1 MKFSNI
7 LPSVILHAGLII
19 GMVAGLQCKD
29 EVEAEQVEPV
39 FFEILEECA
48 VAASE
53 PVEAVKSL
61 NEAKPET
68 KPFSE
73 KPTNTI
79 NENSIR
85 NEFSG
90 LVESENDENNVVDTF
105 NLEPLT
111 VENSV
116 RTEFSDE
123 VDEAHMR
130 EEAGKVEASDR
141 DETDEVEGI
150 KKDETDEVEASD
162 REEVDEVEVDE
173 DEMESVVHRDER
185 REERDEA
192 KPAEL
197 EQAKVVS
204 VPKALNRI
212 VPVYPRSA
220 RRRGR
225 EGVVT
230 VEISVSDS
238 GEVSGVEVI
247 AGSGHKD
254 LDSAA
259 VSAVRTA
266 RFTPATENG
275 VRVHGSLRLTFEFKL
290 R

>member
-1 MKFSNI
+1 MKFPNI
-7 LPSVILHAGLII
+7 LLSVFLHAGLIV
-19 GMVAGLQCKD
+19 GMVCGSQYQD
-29 EVEAEQVEPV
+29 EVEAEPADPV

-48 VAASE
+48 VTASE

-61 NEAKPET
+61 HEAKPET
-68 KPFSE
+68 EPSLE
-73 KPTNTI
+73 KPTNPI

-90 LVESENDENNVVDTF
+90 LVESENNENKVVDTF
-105 NLEPLT
+105 SLGPLA
-111 VENSV
+111 VENLV
-116 RTEFSDE
+116 RNEFSDE
-123 VDEAHMR
+123 VHVR
-130 EEAGKVEASDR
+130 EEAGNV
-141 DETDEVEGI
+141 G
-150 KKDETDEVEASD
+150 ASD
-162 REEVDEVEVDE
+162 REETEEVEEE
-173 DEMESVVHRDER
+173 DEKKGVIDNDER
-185 REERDEA
+185 REERDKA

-204 VPKALNRI
+204 VPMALNRI

-230 VEISVSDS
+230 VEILVSDS

-247 AGSGHKD
+247 AGSGDKD

-266 RFTPATENG
+266 RFAPATENG
-275 VRVHGSLRLTFEFKL
+275 VRVHGSLRLTFEFRL

>member
-1 MKFSNI
+1 MKFPNI
-7 LPSVILHAGLII
+7 LLSVFLHAGLIV
-19 GMVAGLQCKD
+19 GMVCGSQYQD
-29 EVEAEQVEPV
+29 EVEAEPAEPV

-61 NEAKPET
+61 HKAKPET
-68 KPFSE
+68 EPSLE
-73 KPTNTI
+73 KPTNPI

-85 NEFSG
+85 NEFPG
-90 LVESENDENNVVDTF
+90 LVESENNENKVVDTF
-105 NLEPLT
+105 SLGPLA
-111 VENSV
+111 VENLV

-123 VDEAHMR
+123 VDEAHVK
-130 EEAGKVEASDR
+130 EEAGNV
-141 DETDEVEGI
+141 G
-150 KKDETDEVEASD
+150 ASD
-162 REEVDEVEVDE
+162 REETEEVEEE
-173 DEMESVVHRDER
+173 DEKKGVIDNDER
-185 REERDEA
+185 REERDKA

-204 VPKALNRI
+204 VPMALNRI

-247 AGSGHKD
+247 AGSGYRD

-266 RFTPATENG
+266 RFAPAIENG
-275 VRVHGSLRLTFEFKL
+275 VRVQGSLRLTFEFKL

>member
-1 MKFSNI
+1 MKFPNI
-7 LPSVILHAGLII
+7 LISVFLHAGLIV
-19 GMVAGLQCKD
+19 GMVCGSQHQD
-29 EVEAEQVEPV
+29 EVEAGPAEPV

-73 KPTNTI
+73 KPTNPI

-90 LVESENDENNVVDTF
+90 LGESENNENKVVDTF

-111 VENSV
+111 AENSV
-116 RTEFSDE
+116 RTEFSGE
-123 VDEAHMR
+123 VDEAHVR
-130 EEAGKVEASDR
+130 EEVGKMEASDR
-141 DETDEVEGI
+141 VETDEVEGI
-150 KKDETDEVEASD
+150 KKDEIE
-162 REEVDEVEVDE
+162 EVEVDE

-185 REERDEA
+185 SEERDEA

-204 VPKALNRI
+204 APMALNRI
-212 VPVYPRSA
+212 IPVYPRSA

-230 VEISVSDS
+230 VEITVSDF

-247 AGSGHKD
+247 AGSGYND

-266 RFTPATENG
+266 RFAPATENG

>member
-1 MKFSNI
+1 MKFPNI
-7 LPSVILHAGLII
+7 LLSVFLHAGLII
-19 GMVAGLQCKD
+19 GMVCGLQCKD
-29 EVEAEQVEPV
+29 EVEAEKVEPV

-61 NEAKPET
+61 HEAKPET

-73 KPTNTI
+73 KPTNPI

>member
-19 GMVAGLQCKD
+19 GMVCGLQCKD

-73 KPTNTI
+73 KPTNPI

-123 VDEAHMR
+123 VDE
-130 EEAGKVEASDR
+130 
-141 DETDEVEGI
+141 
-150 KKDETDEVEASD
+150 
-162 REEVDEVEVDE
+162 VEVDE

-185 REERDEA
+185 REERDKA

-230 VEISVSDS
+230 IEISVSDS

>member
-1 MKFSNI
+1 MKFPNI
-7 LPSVILHAGLII
+7 LLSVFLPVGLIV
-19 GMVAGLQCKD
+19 GMVCGLQCKD
-29 EVEAEQVEPV
+29 EVEAEKVEPV

-73 KPTNTI
+73 KPTNPI

-141 DETDEVEGI
+141 
-150 KKDETDEVEASD
+150 
-162 REEVDEVEVDE
+162 EEVDEVEVDE

-185 REERDEA
+185 REERDKA
-192 KPAEL
+192 RPAEL

>member
-7 LPSVILHAGLII
+7 LLSVFLHAGLIV
-19 GMVAGLQCKD
+19 GMVCGLQYQD
-29 EVEAEQVEPV
+29 QVEADPAEPV
-39 FFEILEECA
+39 FFEILEECT

-61 NEAKPET
+61 HEAKPET
-68 KPFSE
+68 EPSLE
-73 KPTNTI
+73 KPTNPI

-85 NEFSG
+85 NEFPG
-90 LVESENDENNVVDTF
+90 LVESENNENKVVDTF
-105 NLEPLT
+105 SLEPLA
-111 VENSV
+111 VENLG

-123 VDEAHMR
+123 AHVR
-130 EEAGKVEASDR
+130 EEAGNV
-141 DETDEVEGI
+141 G
-150 KKDETDEVEASD
+150 ASD
-162 REEVDEVEVDE
+162 REETEEGEEE
-173 DEMESVVHRDER
+173 DEKKGVVDNDER

-204 VPKALNRI
+204 APMALNRI
-212 VPVYPRSA
+212 TPVYPRSA

-230 VEISVSDS
+230 VEITVSDF

-247 AGSGHKD
+247 AGSGYKD

-266 RFTPATENG
+266 RFAPATENG

>member
-1 MKFSNI
+1 MKFPNI
-7 LPSVILHAGLII
+7 LLSVFLHAGLIV
-19 GMVAGLQCKD
+19 GMVCGSQYQD
-29 EVEAEQVEPV
+29 EVEAEPAEPV

-48 VAASE
+48 VTASE
-53 PVEAVKSL
+53 PAEAVKSL
-61 NEAKPET
+61 HEAKPET
-68 KPFSE
+68 EPSLE
-73 KPTNTI
+73 KPTNPI

-90 LVESENDENNVVDTF
+90 LVESENYENRVVDTF
-105 NLEPLT
+105 SLEPLA

-123 VDEAHMR
+123 VNEAYVR
-130 EEAGKVEASDR
+130 EEVGKDEASDR
-141 DETDEVEGI
+141 EEIDEVEGI
-150 KKDETDEVEASD
+150 KEEKTEKDEEEDEKKGVVDNDECSEE
-162 REEVDEVEVDE
+162 REEAMPTEQ
-173 DEMESVVHRDER
+173 
-185 REERDEA
+185 
-192 KPAEL
+192 

-204 VPKALNRI
+204 VPMALNRI

-230 VEISVSDS
+230 VEILVSDS

-247 AGSGHKD
+247 AGSGYKD

-266 RFTPATENG
+266 RFAPATENG
-275 VRVHGSLRLTFEFKL
+275 VRVHGSLRLTFEFRL

>member
-7 LPSVILHAGLII
+7 LLSVFLHAGLVV
-19 GMVAGLQCKD
+19 GMLCGSQYKD
-29 EVEAEQVEPV
+29 EAETKQVEPV

-53 PVEAVKSL
+53 PAEVVKSL
-61 NEAKPET
+61 HEAKPET
-68 KPFSE
+68 EPSLE
-73 KPTNTI
+73 KPTNPI

-90 LVESENDENNVVDTF
+90 LVESENYENKVADTF
-105 NLEPLT
+105 SLEPLA

-123 VDEAHMR
+123 VNEAYVR
-130 EEAGKVEASDR
+130 EEVGKDEASDR
-141 DETDEVEGI
+141 EEIDEVEGI
-150 KKDETDEVEASD
+150 KEEKTEKDEEEDEKKGVVDNDECSEE
-162 REEVDEVEVDE
+162 REEAMPTEQ
-173 DEMESVVHRDER
+173 
-185 REERDEA
+185 
-192 KPAEL
+192 

-204 VPKALNRI
+204 VPMALNRI

-230 VEISVSDS
+230 VEILVSDS

-247 AGSGHKD
+247 AGSGYKD

-266 RFTPATENG
+266 RFAPATENG
-275 VRVHGSLRLTFEFKL
+275 VRVHGSLRLTFEFRL

>member
-7 LPSVILHAGLII
+7 LPSVILHTGLII
-19 GMVAGLQCKD
+19 GMVCGLRCKD

-39 FFEILEECA
+39 FFEILEECE

-53 PVEAVKSL
+53 PVEAMKSL
-61 NEAKPET
+61 NGVKPEA

-73 KPTNTI
+73 KPTNPI

-123 VDEAHMR
+123 VDEAHVR

-141 DETDEVEGI
+141 DETDEVE
-150 KKDETDEVEASD
+150 ARD

-204 VPKALNRI
+204 VPMALNRI

-266 RFTPATENG
+266 RFAPATENG

>member
-1 MKFSNI
+1 MKFPNI
-7 LPSVILHAGLII
+7 LLSVFLHAGLIV
-19 GMVAGLQCKD
+19 GMVCGSQYQD
-29 EVEAEQVEPV
+29 EVEAEPAEPV

-48 VAASE
+48 VTASE

-61 NEAKPET
+61 HEAKPET
-68 KPFSE
+68 EPSLE
-73 KPTNTI
+73 KPTNPI

-90 LVESENDENNVVDTF
+90 LVESENNENKVVDTF
-105 NLEPLT
+105 SLEPLA
-111 VENSV
+111 VENLV

-123 VDEAHMR
+123 VHVR
-130 EEAGKVEASDR
+130 EEAGNV
-141 DETDEVEGI
+141 G
-150 KKDETDEVEASD
+150 ASD
-162 REEVDEVEVDE
+162 REETEEVEEE
-173 DEMESVVHRDER
+173 DEKKGVVDNDER

-204 VPKALNRI
+204 VPMALNRI

-247 AGSGHKD
+247 AGSGYRD

-266 RFTPATENG
+266 RFAPAIENG
-275 VRVHGSLRLTFEFKL
+275 VRVQGSLRLTFEFKL

>member
-1 MKFSNI
+1 MLCGS
-7 LPSVILHAGLII
+7 
-19 GMVAGLQCKD
+19 QYKD
-29 EVEAEQVEPV
+29 EAETKQVEPV

-53 PVEAVKSL
+53 PAEVVKSL
-61 NEAKPET
+61 HEAKPET
-68 KPFSE
+68 EPSIE
-73 KPTNTI
+73 KPTNPI

-90 LVESENDENNVVDTF
+90 LVKSENYENKVADTF
-105 NLEPLT
+105 SLESLA

-116 RTEFSDE
+116 RTEFSGE
-123 VDEAHMR
+123 VNEAYVR
-130 EEAGKVEASDR
+130 EEVGKD
-141 DETDEVEGI
+141 
-150 KKDETDEVEASD
+150 EASD
-162 REEVDEVEVDE
+162 REEIDEAEGIKEEKTEKDEEE
-173 DEMESVVHRDER
+173 DEKKGVVDNDECSEE
-185 REERDEA
+185 REEAMPTEQ
-192 KPAEL
+192 

-204 VPKALNRI
+204 APMALNRI

-230 VEISVSDS
+230 VEILVSDS

-247 AGSGHKD
+247 AGSGYKD

-266 RFTPATENG
+266 HFSPAIENG
-275 VRVHGSLRLTFEFKL
+275 VRVQGSLRLTFEFKL